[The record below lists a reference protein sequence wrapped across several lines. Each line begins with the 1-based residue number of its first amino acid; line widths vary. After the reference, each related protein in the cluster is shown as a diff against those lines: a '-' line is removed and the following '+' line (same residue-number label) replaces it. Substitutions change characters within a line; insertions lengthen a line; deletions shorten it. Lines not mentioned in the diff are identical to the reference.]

1 VPLQLLIDVILT
13 NRSTLCQNIQ
23 NFNCGLSDVHNII
36 SVQIKGTIPRINK
49 KFVEYRSFKNF
60 DQEFFLN
67 DLEQKN
73 LNSIVDKRD
82 NVNSAYEIFESEFI
96 SVINKHAQMKK
107 KKPVDKP
114 VPFKG
119 FYCRPEMFTFRTTCT
134 SFNKIISDGLFFYF
148 VHQISLF
155 SVYFPILFIFT
166 SIVLII

>member
-23 NFNCGLSDVHNII
+23 NFNCGDVHNII

-73 LNSIVDKRD
+73 LNSIVDKCD
-82 NVNSAYEIFESEFI
+82 NVNSAYENFESEFI
-96 SVINKHAQMKK
+96 SVINKHAPMKK
-107 KKPVDKP
+107 KKLVDMNKNL
-114 VPFKG
+114 KRAI
-119 FYCRPEMFTFRTTCT
+119 YKKRM
-134 SFNKIISDGLFFYF
+134 SFNKYNRCKNKQNWEIYRKQKFGEQNKKTIHQKLFD
-148 VHQISLF
+148 
-155 SVYFPILFIFT
+155 
-166 SIVLII
+166 